1 MNRDN
6 SAPRGC
12 ASLPLRSTETHLA
25 GRPLQGVRVVEMGSV
40 VLAPYAA
47 QLLADMGAEV
57 IKIEPPKGDITRNQG
72 YARHPGM
79 AALYLSCNRGK
90 RSLVLDAKQP
100 AGLEALRRVV
110 ASADVF
116 LHNMR
121 ADSAERLG
129 VDYAQVNAL
138 NPRLVYCCTYGFGAS
153 GRYRARPAYDDIIQ
167 AISGAAG
174 LAQMIS
180 STPGYMPTIVAD
192 KTTALFV
199 VIGIQSALLRRATTG
214 VGEQIEVAMFE
225 TMAHYLSVEHLAGHA
240 FDPPMGPVGYRRM
253 VSHHRKPHRTSD
265 GFIAVMPHSER
276 DWRVFFDAC
285 GIPEFMDDPRF
296 IGNANRAAHINEL
309 YAKLADLMPSRSTAE
324 WARFLDDHDIP
335 NAVINTLDGLKSDP
349 HMQDVGFWHAIEHPS
364 EGQLVAPSFPVRYG
378 GPGGDARPA
387 LVAPR
392 FGQHSREVLAEL
404 GYDAP
409 QIDDLVVSGVVLT
422 NWPATR

>member
-1 MNRDN
+1 M
-6 SAPRGC
+6 SSTPAH
-12 ASLPLRSTETHLA
+12 RSYHPTEPHLA

-47 QLLADMGAEV
+47 QLLADMGADV

-72 YARHPGM
+72 FARTPGM

-90 RSLVLDAKQP
+90 RSLVLDAKTP
-100 AGLEALRRVV
+100 EGLESLHRVV
-110 ASADVF
+110 AGADVF

-121 ADSAERLG
+121 ADSAQRLG
-129 VDYAQVNAL
+129 MDYEQLAAL
-138 NPRLVYCCTYGFGAS
+138 NSRLIYCCTYGFGAR

-174 LAQMIS
+174 LTQMVS
-180 STPGYMPTIVAD
+180 GTPGYMPTIVAD

-199 VIGIQSALLRRATTG
+199 VIGIQSALLRRAATG
-214 VGEQIEVAMFE
+214 QGEQIEVAMFE

-240 FDPPMGPVGYRRM
+240 FEPPMGPVGYRRM

-276 DWRVFFDAC
+276 DWRVFFEAC
-285 GIPEFMDDPRF
+285 AIPEFMDDPRF

-309 YAKLADLMPSRSTAE
+309 YAKLAELMPTRTTVE
-324 WARFLDDHDIP
+324 WARFLDEHDIP
-335 NAVINTLDGLKSDP
+335 NAVINKLDDLRHNE
-349 HMQDVGFWHAIEHPS
+349 HMKDVGFWHEFDHPS
-364 EGQLVAPSFPVRYG
+364 EGRLVAPSFPVRYG
-378 GPGGDARPA
+378 GPDGDSKPA

-392 FGQHSREVLAEL
+392 FGQHSVEVLKEA
-404 GYDAP
+404 GYDDA
-409 QIDDLVVSGVVLT
+409 QIDAMVQQGVVLT
-422 NWPATR
+422 AWPTAR